1 MFYTPP
7 SLFDPPTY
15 PRKKPLQPAEQ
26 PEEADAPQEVRLQQ
40 PPLQLQQRHQSAP
53 QEQTLVQRNAAP
65 LGQPPDR
72 PDEQQ
77 NFHDPA
83 ESRIPSNTT
92 PFRPKDA
99 QSGYLRRLTE
109 LGQLPGAL
117 PKILQPR
124 PGPMAAATP
133 QSTAVPTPAAERPL
147 PATAAPPPSVKETP
161 PVAQAAAQLENAR
174 KAGAVIEGGKMIP
187 HPDGQG
193 GLLHHTGFALTSL
206 RDHPVAGTS
215 VPYRDDRGMQH
226 QIPVQ
231 SMRRI
236 TDANGRTNYH
246 FMVGGKP
253 VSVPEGATPLFRID
267 HDGRRYTQTPDDTRR
282 ELGYDRMA
290 AARAGIA
297 PREAAARKALDQTLA
312 RGAEHYGGF
321 IEEYRRRQA
330 DIHQY
335 KTAAS
340 ETPQDSEW
348 QKTARSAQ
356 GDPRTW
362 DTQLIAEV
370 EKRDPAKAAA
380 MRQALLPQPTKRLFD
395 AAEKSFAG
403 ASAAGGQPAAE
414 ASDSVPEKSMTL
426 HEMLMQAP
434 AMMQGQSG
442 DQPPADL
449 AAAARSTAQHALGI
463 SDPENVRVTRSADGT
478 YPLSRP
484 AADGSGTLQPFAI
497 LDPETNR
504 LTLSPGPD
512 GQHGQAA
519 ISMAAK
525 GSPHGIPI
533 YLPGTQP
540 PLSEAERS
548 ELIAKGLHA
557 TSTTTDRQQAD
568 AALTQAGLSPQGI
581 RQLVN
586 EGRLS
591 VQDGQFLND
600 KFNGG
605 REAQANTTQPPS
617 PQGFAAWVTDQSN
630 PRSAW
635 WRNGTDEQK
644 AVAVHEYYDALAAGR
659 MGDGH
664 TTPEGI
670 ENLRRQALGDIRPE
684 WGKPGTTTPGQAR
697 QTGAARFES
706 IPLKDGGQTLLPGG
720 KWTVEDLEKLHENPV
735 FAKAT
740 QTERDAVMNHVIGQS
755 FTDYSHRPGFDQAAY
770 QRFNQIAQQARDRSA
785 ALKTWS
791 DTGSDALNFGGNVV
805 GGVVRPVIAT
815 ATDSSLVDPDNE
827 WRVPFGNVAEQA
839 GYWGQKA
846 KDTLHGFLPAARA
859 ANSKLGSE
867 LESLH
872 QDLINGNFPLNDRTK
887 LDEWLAARSKG
898 LTDSQKAWYEAVQG
912 KPDTS
917 TDKGLSQHIYTHA
930 NSLLNPA
937 NAELVS
943 KFIQTRDPAVWDELH
958 RNLTRTPQRAE
969 TEQAQQKSLE
979 ESKIVNFMTQ
989 NYGGGDYAE
998 HMQSAGNPIDI
1009 ASNLLPM
1016 VRGLRAGKAAAEA
1029 AVLAGKATAKGSAAA
1044 LAKSAALNLGI
1055 GGVQT
1060 LVENPDATFADLAQA
1075 GKENIATALGLH
1087 AVGHVAGKAKAF
1099 VVDKGKVDAS
1109 QPPSTPPDTQGSGS
1123 TPTQTSGAGTGEDSV
1138 PPSPKDATDQPKP
1151 EQPLSKLPEAAENSK
1166 ALDGIS
1172 RLKEKAEAG
1181 ELSPEEKLELDQH
1194 EKTRAATRVYHLETE
1209 QQALSKL
1216 NPPRELDR
1224 VKAQALEDERAILER
1239 PVPGEPPAGPPSA
1252 PSESTPS
1259 KSIKSSSTDT
1269 NQKVTPPNA
1278 GAGAQG
1284 ADISTV
1290 NVNAPGPRFQE
1301 KNPELL
1307 EKHRKNLESRRSAPR
1322 NTQAEA
1328 ALLKEPDDRVRNA
1341 KPSLDA
1347 LHRHN
1352 DAGALVKT
1360 ESLGRKQS
1368 GEDGKQGNGGTSP
1381 GSLNEANL
1389 LVAPDGNAAV
1399 HKPDEASRRKKFV
1412 PALSPRPPA
1421 TEKWLPRRSRRR

>member
-1 MFYTPP
+1 M
-7 SLFDPPTY
+7 
-15 PRKKPLQPAEQ
+15 
-26 PEEADAPQEVRLQQ
+26 
-40 PPLQLQQRHQSAP
+40 
-53 QEQTLVQRNAAP
+53 
-65 LGQPPDR
+65 
-72 PDEQQ
+72 
-77 NFHDPA
+77 
-83 ESRIPSNTT
+83 
-92 PFRPKDA
+92 
-99 QSGYLRRLTE
+99 
-109 LGQLPGAL
+109 
-117 PKILQPR
+117 
-124 PGPMAAATP
+124 
-133 QSTAVPTPAAERPL
+133 
-147 PATAAPPPSVKETP
+147 
-161 PVAQAAAQLENAR
+161 
-174 KAGAVIEGGKMIP
+174 
-187 HPDGQG
+187 
-193 GLLHHTGFALTSL
+193 
-206 RDHPVAGTS
+206 
-215 VPYRDDRGMQH
+215 
-226 QIPVQ
+226 
-231 SMRRI
+231 
-236 TDANGRTNYH
+236 
-246 FMVGGKP
+246 
-253 VSVPEGATPLFRID
+253 PEGATPLFQID
-267 HDGRRYTQTPDDTRR
+267 HDGRRYTQTPDGTRR

-335 KTAAS
+335 KTAAA

-348 QKTARSAQ
+348 QKTARSAH

-403 ASAAGGQPAAE
+403 ADAAGGQPAAE
-414 ASDSVPEKSMTL
+414 ASDSVPGKSMTL

-434 AMMQGQSG
+434 AMMQGQGG

-478 YPLSRP
+478 YTLSRP
-484 AADGSGTLQPFAI
+484 AADGSGIQQPFAT
-497 LDPETNR
+497 LDPKTNR

-512 GQHGQAA
+512 GQAA

-540 PLSEAERS
+540 PLSAAERS
-548 ELIAKGLHA
+548 ELIARGLHA

-617 PQGFAAWVTDQSN
+617 PQGFAAWVTDESN

-706 IPLKDGGQTLLPGG
+706 IPLKDGGKTLLPGG

-755 FTDYSHRPGFDQAAY
+755 FTDYSGRPGFDQAAY

-815 ATDSSLVDPDNE
+815 ATDLSAKDPDGE
-827 WRVPFGNVAEQA
+827 WRSPLGNVAEQA

-979 ESKIVNFMTQ
+979 ESKIVNFMTK

-1029 AVLAGKATAKGSAAA
+1029 AVLAGKSTLKGSAAA
-1044 LAKSAALNLGI
+1044 IAKSAAINLGT

-1087 AVGHVAGKAKAF
+1087 AVGHVAGKALGVLAGEGKADRGF
-1099 VVDKGKVDAS
+1099 RKTDSGPSS
-1109 QPPSTPPDTQGSGS
+1109 QRNGAEAESPPP
-1123 TPTQTSGAGTGEDSV
+1123 A
-1138 PPSPKDATDQPKP
+1138 AP
-1151 EQPLSKLPEAAENSK
+1151 EQPASAVDAATTPQPSNAAPQASPTTNGGSEANGGTASDQSGSYPHAADGDYRSNWKTSTPGRRVKLEDGREGVVTSVAKDHTLTVDVNGKSISGVPQQKVKMQLTPDELAAEQAFIKRHQSFQKLKPVYDQRLDDIAKSLPEAHVILAPLK
-1166 ALDGIS
+1166 GAPRAL
-1172 RLKEKAEAG
+1172 EKAAQATDKIRPGGKFHTPEKAISKLTDMLRG
-1181 ELSPEEKLELDQH
+1181 SIVVDSLDQVPQATSAVLRSFAPDAKQTGTTKWGAHIYETGDGGKVIVNDRFKNPTAEGYSDVQIMLEMTPGHMVEIQIHIPEMLAAKEGDAVKKMGLPEKYWPENLPINGFDPKRTGHHMYEEKRSLPEESANADSVAQEMKSLYQ
-1194 EKTRAATRVYHLETE
+1194 AAMDAHFKR
-1209 QQALSKL
+1209 
-1216 NPPRELDR
+1216 
-1224 VKAQALEDERAILER
+1224 
-1239 PVPGEPPAGPPSA
+1239 
-1252 PSESTPS
+1252 
-1259 KSIKSSSTDT
+1259 KSRTK
-1269 NQKVTPPNA
+1269 
-1278 GAGAQG
+1278 G
-1284 ADISTV
+1284 
-1290 NVNAPGPRFQE
+1290 
-1301 KNPELL
+1301 
-1307 EKHRKNLESRRSAPR
+1307 
-1322 NTQAEA
+1322 
-1328 ALLKEPDDRVRNA
+1328 
-1341 KPSLDA
+1341 
-1347 LHRHN
+1347 
-1352 DAGALVKT
+1352 
-1360 ESLGRKQS
+1360 
-1368 GEDGKQGNGGTSP
+1368 
-1381 GSLNEANL
+1381 
-1389 LVAPDGNAAV
+1389 
-1399 HKPDEASRRKKFV
+1399 
-1412 PALSPRPPA
+1412 
-1421 TEKWLPRRSRRR
+1421 